1 LISHTLSTV
10 DRKEDR
16 MNTIALTLLLL
27 VRVLIPL
34 AILLTLGE
42 WSHRHE
48 KNYWL
53 RM

>member
-1 LISHTLSTV
+1 
-10 DRKEDR
+10 
-16 MNTIALTLLLL
+16 MNAIALALIVV
-27 VRVLIPL
+27 VRVIVPL

-42 WSHRHE
+42 WTQRRE